1 MSAVVFVAT
10 GAAGVAGSEFGC
22 VLVGGAV
29 VLVSV
34 AARVAEGLSIGV
46 DVACFAG
53 AGSVTGAV
61 VVAGLLGGGAVEPVY
76 SISFQQPASKKIGA
90 TVSPNRIQCIAVGMD
105 SCRCHPEH
113 IEGILH
119 SCKKAS
125 LHSD

>member
-1 MSAVVFVAT
+1 VSAVVFVAA
-10 GAAGVAGSEFGC
+10 GAAEIAGSEVGSGLFGG
-22 VLVGGAV
+22 VV

-34 AARVAEGLSIGV
+34 AVTVAEGFSTGV
-46 DVACFAG
+46 DVACCAG

-61 VVAGLLGGGAVEPVY
+61 VVAGLLRGGAVEPVY
-76 SISFQQPASKKIGA
+76 SISFQQPDSKKIGA

-119 SCKKAS
+119 SCEESS
-125 LHSD
+125 LRSD